1 MKYAEIGKNFSSIIH
16 ESDNEVYISSLNV
29 DKDYRNN
36 GIGTKYIL
44 EMIDYAKRHKKQL
57 TLIPY
62 STKKDD
68 MKKLKK
74 FYKRLGFKPI
84 SIKWYYCG

>member
-16 ESDNEVYISSLNV
+16 ENDNEVYIFSLNV
-29 DKDYRNN
+29 DKDYRNK

-44 EMIDYAKRHKKQL
+44 EMIDYAKSYKKQL

-68 MKKLKK
+68 MKKLEK